1 MGAGSTKPVQPS
13 QPTQPSQPSQPTQPT
28 QSTAPKVNTSPEDQ
42 KLIEYL
48 RTLRYPLE
56 SEDIMYNGKQL
67 IPDEDYHDQV
77 RDSFDAFEL
86 YKKSKGIKLYGGKRK
101 NRKTRKS
108 RKSRKSRKTRRSG
121 I

>member
-13 QPTQPSQPSQPTQPT
+13 QPTQPTQPI
-28 QSTAPKVNTSPEDQ
+28 QPTAPKLNTSPEDQ

-67 IPDEDYHDQV
+67 IPNEDYHDQV
-77 RDSFDAFEL
+77 RDSFNAFEL

-101 NRKTRKS
+101 GRKS
-108 RKSRKSRKTRRSG
+108 RKSRKNRKTRKTRKTHS
-121 I
+121 